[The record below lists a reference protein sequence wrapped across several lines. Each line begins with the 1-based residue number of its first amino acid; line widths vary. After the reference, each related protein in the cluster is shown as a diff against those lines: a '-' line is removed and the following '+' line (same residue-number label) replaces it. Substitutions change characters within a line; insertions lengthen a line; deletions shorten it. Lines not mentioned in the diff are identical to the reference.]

1 MSRIR
6 WILLLLALMFVA
18 APLRAEEAKAF
29 NLAFHGDMN
38 HRFMLYSNHLDWF
51 KGQRPGALHDG
62 NVEDTY
68 ADIKY
73 RLWTEAS
80 TSDGKVKG
88 VYAIEMGGL
97 RYGASGSL
105 GKGTGGTYSGDS
117 VNIETR
123 WAYVDFQIPGVSNQS
138 RVKIGLQP
146 YKLNSRLWN
155 QTILAV
161 NYTEKIGFLQ
171 YQLAWLRPHDVLNP
185 NNEVLNTDDIDFFSA
200 RYDLNLFNND
210 VNKKFKAAL
219 FGLYGF
225 NDDAG
230 DKGPTAEEP
239 GVIESSKYQVKKFP
253 KETGLRLWC
262 VGTDGSISMPMAL
275 PGLGNVK
282 LFSSWDTIFQFGK
295 IKNAMF
301 YDNVIN
307 PEKNVQTIIVK
318 DKTGAPKSIN
328 YHSKG
333 DFDIYAFTSHLS
345 AGVEM
350 GPAKVTYTGW
360 YTSGDRDDTDD
371 KFNGYMAIDMDAE
384 DSIVLF
390 EGNYADDVIFTNAHY
405 LLNKGFIMNKL
416 AIDYQVT
423 DILKV
428 GVAGLYMRTSKSMEY
443 NDPISK
449 ELYSVRNIG
458 YEADT
463 YAKIKLYQ
471 SLEFAING
479 GYLFS
484 GNAMDVFE
492 EHNIRNGVADE
503 DIYIITSRVRY
514 KF

>member
-6 WILLLLALMFVA
+6 WIFILLALLFVA
-18 APLRAEEAKAF
+18 PPLMAADF
-29 NLAFHGDMN
+29 AFHGDMN

-51 KGQRPGALHDG
+51 KGQRPEALHDG
-62 NVEDTY
+62 NVEDSY

-73 RLWTEAS
+73 RLWTEAA
-80 TSDGKVKG
+80 TNDGKVKG

-123 WAYVDFQIPGVSNQS
+123 WAYVDFQVPGVTNKS
-138 RVKIGLQP
+138 RIKIGLQP

-161 NYTEKIGFLQ
+161 KYTEKIGFLN

-185 NNEVLNTDDIDFFSA
+185 KNEELNTDDIDFLSA
-200 RYDLNLFNND
+200 RYDVNLFNND
-210 VNKKFKAAL
+210 FKAAL

-239 GVIESSKYQVKKFP
+239 GLILSSKYQVKKFP
-253 KETGLRLWC
+253 RETGLRLWC

-275 PGLGNVK
+275 PLLGDVK

-295 IKNAMF
+295 IKNAIF

-307 PEKNVQTIIVK
+307 PETNIKTIIVQDKEGK
-318 DKTGAPKSIN
+318 DKTIQ
-328 YHSKG
+328 YHSEG
-333 DFDIYAFTSHLS
+333 DFDIFAFTSHFK
-345 AGVEM
+345 AGLEM
-350 GPAKVTYTGW
+350 GPAKLTYTGW
-360 YTSGDRDDTDD
+360 YTSGDRDATDH
-371 KFNGYMAIDMDAE
+371 KLNGYMAIDMDAD

-416 AIDYQVT
+416 AMDYQLT

-428 GVAGLYMRTSKSMEY
+428 GFAGLYMRTAKSMTY
-443 NDPISK
+443 HHPDVK
-449 ELYSVRNIG
+449 DLYYSVRNIG

-463 YAKIKLYQ
+463 YAKIKLYPN
-471 SLEFAING
+471 LEFAING

-492 EHNIRNGVADE
+492 EKDIRNGVADE